1 MTRVAGGRAKRRRL
15 ALALQDRPAMLA
27 DGRSPAPR
35 SVGDLLVALRTAGSV
50 DISPP
55 ICATCGMQL
64 RTLQRRGQGLVPV
77 YVRCCSPATTRIVT
91 PPAAPSP
98 TRPWRG
104 SGAPVPNHDPPTRA
118 SPPR

>member
-1 MTRVAGGRAKRRRL
+1 
-15 ALALQDRPAMLA
+15 MLA

-104 SGAPVPNHDPPTRA
+104 SRVAGAQPRPTHTSESATVSSAGSPSPCAKPPGR
-118 SPPR
+118 